1 VALGA
6 QNDSPLI
13 PMLRVLGKRPRH
25 VADPELVALA
35 NAAIKSTDWN
45 AYWRRADVGVARESD
60 AYADARIRS
69 REQMQGWVF
78 K

>member
-1 VALGA
+1 
-6 QNDSPLI
+6 
-13 PMLRVLGKRPRH
+13 